1 MRKYFRESVPEKNPL
16 FSYQDEREEHLHEC
30 FLTKETRMKK
40 EFNEID
46 TSCIQCDFLFFNNI
60 LMFAIISPF
69 ELFFVISSI
78 YFAVSDLS

>member
-46 TSCIQCDFLFFNNI
+46 TSCI
-60 LMFAIISPF
+60 
-69 ELFFVISSI
+69 
-78 YFAVSDLS
+78 